1 MVYHVSMIRKQQLM
15 GVLEEWV
22 VHLAPCNM
30 SWVKIVVYL
39 SFVFSCVH
47 HISVIIRHNC
57 ISVVDLCNYIY
68 LSREWIVIDCALIN
82 LCFVIHFYSVKS
94 LMYLLFV
101 YICNVPYICLFY
113 DVPILCT
120 NLDVPYICFYCW
132 CTLLLPFFPM
142 YWIFALFSDTPNM
155 WWYLLMYLIFV
166 FYLWYTQILLYIP
179 WCT

>member
-1 MVYHVSMIRKQQLM
+1 MVYHVSMIRKPQLM
-15 GVLEEWV
+15 GVSEEWV

-120 NLDVPYICFYCW
+120 NLDVPYICFFVDVPYYCI
-132 CTLLLPFFPM
+132 FFDVFNICIILWYTQYVMISSDVPHIG
-142 YWIFALFSDTPNM
+142 IF
-155 WWYLLMYLIFV
+155 
-166 FYLWYTQILLYIP
+166 LWYTQILSYIL